1 MVCFSGT
8 LFDGYLNL
16 YEWGR
21 FHVVHADFSLERDQ
35 FRKEQE
41 AFTKEQDRQS
51 TEQNQ
56 ANHHRDFLPAI
67 WAQASPSGTEPGKRR
82 RRPSDG

>member
-1 MVCFSGT
+1 MRSFQKTAHLLHVVCFSGT
-8 LFDGYLNL
+8 LFGGCLNL

-21 FHVVHADFSLERDQ
+21 FHVVHVGSSLERDQ
-35 FRKEQE
+35 FRKELE
-41 AFTKEQDRQS
+41 AFPKVEDLLS

-67 WAQASPSGTEPGKRR
+67 WA
-82 RRPSDG
+82 